1 MLNIGQN
8 QRLTCKSIESQ
19 GVCLDNAQGDQVWLP
34 RHEAPAGLAPG
45 DALDVFVYIGN
56 DNQPVATTQR
66 ALAQVGEC
74 AWLKVVSESRVGAF
88 LDWGIPKDLLV
99 PFAEQVRP
107 MQVGRHQLVYV
118 YRDNSGRLAA
128 SSRLNR
134 FIRDQTEGLKERDAV
149 QLIIAD
155 RTDLGVKAVV
165 NHQFWGLL
173 YADELLTPVR
183 KGQRLT
189 GYIKRLRDDGRIELS
204 LQQPGYAK
212 VGGITEQ
219 ILERLQQSGGYLPLN
234 DKSPPELI
242 YKMFAV
248 SKGAFKQAVGALLKQ
263 RKIMFER
270 DGIRLK

>member
-8 QRLTCKSIESQ
+8 QRLTCKSIDAQ
-19 GVCLDNAQGDQVWLP
+19 GMCLGNAQGDQVWLP
-34 RHEAPAGLAPG
+34 RHEAPAGIAPG
-45 DALDVFVYIGN
+45 DALDVFIYIGN

-107 MQVGRHQLVYV
+107 MHVGRHQLVYV

-134 FIRDQTEGLKERDAV
+134 FVRDQAEGLKERDAV

-189 GYIKRLRDDGRIELS
+189 GYIKRLREDGRIELS

-242 YKMFAV
+242 YTMFAV

-263 RKIMFER
+263 RKIVFER
-270 DGIRLK
+270 DGIRRL